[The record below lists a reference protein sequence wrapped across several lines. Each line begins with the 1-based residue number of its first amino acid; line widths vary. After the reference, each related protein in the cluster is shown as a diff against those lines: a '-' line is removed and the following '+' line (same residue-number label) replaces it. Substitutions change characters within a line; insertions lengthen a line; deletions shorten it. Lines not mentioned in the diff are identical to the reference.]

1 MMFDTLNLTYI
12 KNKGKKY
19 IVENLKET
27 NFEQSEHNE
36 NVFFALVVPFEDQD
50 NRNSIEVAI
59 YLDREEINLSLL
71 GKYGE
76 IHIDVKIPEDCF
88 INPRLPG
95 GGLNILDFVQECI
108 FKICKNVDFSDV
120 EKAEKILN
128 EYSENY

>member
-1 MMFDTLNLTYI
+1 MTFDTLNLIYL

-19 IVENLKET
+19 IAESLRET
-27 NFEQSEHNE
+27 NFEQSDHNE
-36 NVFFALVVPFEDQD
+36 NVFFTLVVPFEDQD

-76 IHIDVKIPEDCF
+76 IHINTKIPEDCF
-88 INPRLPG
+88 INPRLPS
-95 GGLNILDFVQECI
+95 GGLKILDFVQECI
-108 FKICKNVDFSDV
+108 FKICQNIDFSDI
-120 EKAEKILN
+120 EKTEKILS